1 MTATLIWVT
10 VQKRLGTTGLDQKH
24 VKLAKLPE

>member
-10 VQKRLGTTGLDQKH
+10 VQKRLGASELKDRNKRCCGS
-24 VKLAKLPE
+24 V